1 MSVWTDVV
9 GQDEA
14 VAVLHRAATDPTAM
28 THAWLITGPP
38 GSGRSVAARA
48 FAAELLGGVGEDAES
63 VDVRRRVMKGAHPD
77 VSLVATDKTVIT
89 VEEVRDL
96 VTLAQRSP
104 GEGRWRIIVIEDAD
118 RIAERSSNA
127 LLKALEEPPPRTV
140 WVLCAP
146 SEQDVVTTIRSRCRQ
161 VTLRVPP
168 ADAVAELLVRRHG
181 IEPEQALIA
190 ARAAQSHIGLATRL
204 ALDVETRERRERVLD
219 IASRVRGVG
228 DAVLAAGALVE
239 VATQQAT
246 ASATQRDAT
255 EKAELLRNLG
265 ADGEGTLPPSI
276 RSQIKQLEDDQK
288 RRAKRAV
295 VDGLD
300 RAMTDLLSL
309 YRDVLVVQV
318 NSDVDL
324 VNQAQVATVRAVAAA
339 STVEQTVRRMDAITT
354 ARTRIGANVAPLLAV
369 EAMTVALRPQG

>member
-48 FAAELLGGVGEDAES
+48 FAAELLGGVGEDAGS

-181 IEPEQALIA
+181 IEPNQALIA

-204 ALDVETRERRERVLD
+204 ALDAETRERRERVLD

-246 ASATQRDAT
+246 ASAAQRDAT

-318 NSDVDL
+318 GSDVDL
-324 VNQAQVATVRAVAAA
+324 VNQAQVSTVKAVAAA

>member
-161 VTLRVPP
+161 VTLRVPH
-168 ADAVAELLVRRHG
+168 ADAV
-181 IEPEQALIA
+181 
-190 ARAAQSHIGLATRL
+190 
-204 ALDVETRERRERVLD
+204 
-219 IASRVRGVG
+219 
-228 DAVLAAGALVE
+228 
-239 VATQQAT
+239 
-246 ASATQRDAT
+246 
-255 EKAELLRNLG
+255 
-265 ADGEGTLPPSI
+265 
-276 RSQIKQLEDDQK
+276 
-288 RRAKRAV
+288 
-295 VDGLD
+295 
-300 RAMTDLLSL
+300 
-309 YRDVLVVQV
+309 
-318 NSDVDL
+318 
-324 VNQAQVATVRAVAAA
+324 
-339 STVEQTVRRMDAITT
+339 
-354 ARTRIGANVAPLLAV
+354 
-369 EAMTVALRPQG
+369 

>member
-48 FAAELLGGVGEDAES
+48 FAAELLGGTGEDDGSA
-63 VDVRRRVMKGAHPD
+63 DVRRRVMKGAHPD

-104 GEGRWRIIVIEDAD
+104 GEGPWRIIVIEDAD

-168 ADAVAELLVRRHG
+168 AEAVAQLLVRRHG

-204 ALDVETRERRERVLD
+204 ALDSETRERRERVLD

-318 NSDVDL
+318 GSDVDL
-324 VNQAQVATVRAVAAA
+324 VNQAQASTVKAVAAA

>member
-1 MSVWTDVV
+1 M
-9 GQDEA
+9 
-14 VAVLHRAATDPTAM
+14 
-28 THAWLITGPP
+28 
-38 GSGRSVAARA
+38 
-48 FAAELLGGVGEDAES
+48 
-63 VDVRRRVMKGAHPD
+63 
-77 VSLVATDKTVIT
+77 
-89 VEEVRDL
+89 
-96 VTLAQRSP
+96 
-104 GEGRWRIIVIEDAD
+104 
-118 RIAERSSNA
+118 
-127 LLKALEEPPPRTV
+127 
-140 WVLCAP
+140 
-146 SEQDVVTTIRSRCRQ
+146 
-161 VTLRVPP
+161 
-168 ADAVAELLVRRHG
+168 
-181 IEPEQALIA
+181 
-190 ARAAQSHIGLATRL
+190 
-204 ALDVETRERRERVLD
+204 
-219 IASRVRGVG
+219 
-228 DAVLAAGALVE
+228 LAAGALVE